1 MVLSVLDLVT
11 ARILCLYCLGQYTER
26 TFMQCKVNQGTIYIL
41 LKKIINIEYSQNNSF
56 RLELKGKILKLKME
70 NLKRT

>member
-1 MVLSVLDLVT
+1 
-11 ARILCLYCLGQYTER
+11 
-26 TFMQCKVNQGTIYIL
+26 MQCKVNQGTIYIL